1 MRNIDIQEG
10 LTFDDVLLVPE
21 RSDVLPREVDLSTRF
36 TRKLRLN
43 IPVVSAAMDT
53 VTESK
58 MAIALARE
66 GGIGIIHKNLT
77 AQAQAHEVAKV
88 KRSMSAVIDEPIVL
102 SSDRPLGEAVVT
114 MKRFGVSG
122 IPVVDN
128 GKLVGIITNR
138 DLRFEENLKQP
149 IADVMTR
156 KLITAPNGTTP
167 EDARQLLQKH
177 RIEKLLLVN
186 DDGSL
191 AGLITVLDI
200 QKRTQ
205 FPNACM
211 DNRGRLKVGAAV
223 SAVDWEER
231 VEMLVDADVNAIVI
245 DSAHGHSVGV
255 LKALDNI
262 RSKYPDLQLIAGNV
276 VTPEAVRELVEMGA
290 DAIKVGVGPGSI
302 CTTRVV
308 AGVGVPQITAVM
320 MCAEE
325 ADKHGVPIIADGG
338 IKYSGDIAKA
348 IAAGAST
355 VMLGSMFAGMAESP
369 GERVLLE
376 GRSYKVYH
384 GMGSVAAMAKGSKD
398 RYFQDDEMD
407 PGKLVPEGIEGRV
420 PYRGQLTDSIFQM
433 MGGLRASLGYCGKP
447 DLESFRTGAR
457 LVRITNAGLQESHP
471 HDVVITKESPNYAT
485 RS

>member
-384 GMGSVAAMAKGSKD
+384 GMGSVAAMAIGSKV